1 MSSDS
6 PAPSSDAEGFE
17 SVADVAVFIDIDM
30 DIDID
35 IDIDVGFGITTTD
48 GSCDD
53 STVASTTGNKEHIV
67 WRDSACSRPST
78 LLSS

>member
-1 MSSDS
+1 LSSDS

-30 DIDID
+30 DID